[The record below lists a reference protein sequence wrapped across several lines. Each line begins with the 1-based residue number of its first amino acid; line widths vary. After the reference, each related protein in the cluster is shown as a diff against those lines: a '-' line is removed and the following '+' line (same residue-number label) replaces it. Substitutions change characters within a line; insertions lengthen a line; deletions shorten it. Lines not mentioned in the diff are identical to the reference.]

1 MHTQIIE
8 GKKKKKEKTEK
19 KTMGRGARK
28 GATSK
33 RTTRMTL
40 RGLRGATQ
48 EPSSSLA
55 EVTGSNTTD
64 HHRSASQRGPSSFIQ
79 NVKKHELPSDKASQ
93 RTWYRRDVRLPLRS
107 QRRGLVHGGQARNGQ
122 DMSTEANK
130 KGTTTFRDP
139 RITNRTSTV
148 SKLRKQTV
156 RQPKNHGRTGITN
169 PWDFDSC
176 IRQLFSKISESNMK
190 RVRWEGV
197 SKELGDSLMLIIR
210 GNMRAATSQVFNE
223 STDELNLKLK
233 SDDAKLWMSEEKR
246 KEAVHRILHGKR
258 KMMEEIVD
266 KIEGKLLESKLPGRV
281 SSDIFDVESIVK
293 RRELIQS
300 HYKRVQKEVERL
312 ELELQMER
320 EKLTEAETFIRSQ
333 RNTRE
338 RTTKGRLFGDNL
350 HPKAYKEVQN
360 NPITAN
366 GSGSEQKNGT
376 SCLYQKDKVKFNLV
390 LRKGNKVFEN
400 RPDGQKI
407 EEDILL
413 ELLPSLRTCNSV
425 LQSLHKSASNLLKE
439 ETDTT
444 DHTDI

>member
-1 MHTQIIE
+1 M
-8 GKKKKKEKTEK
+8 GK
-19 KTMGRGARK
+19 GARK

-48 EPSSSLA
+48 EPSSSLT
-55 EVTGSNTTD
+55 EVRGSKTTD
-64 HHRSASQRGPSSFIQ
+64 HHRSASQRGSSSFVQ
-79 NVKKHELPSDKASQ
+79 NVKKHELPSDKGTQ
-93 RTWYRRDVRLPLRS
+93 RTWHRRDVRLPLRS
-107 QRRGLVHGGQARNGQ
+107 QRRRPVPDGQARNGQ
-122 DMSTEANK
+122 KNMSTEANK
-130 KGTTTFRDP
+130 KGTPTSRGP

-148 SKLRKQTV
+148 LKLRKQTV
-156 RQPKNHGRTGITN
+156 RQSKSHGGTEIIN

-190 RVRWEGV
+190 LVRWERV
-197 SKELGDSLMLIIR
+197 SKELCDSLMLIIR

-338 RTTKGRLFGDNL
+338 RTTKGALFEDSL
-350 HPKAYKEVQN
+350 HLTPDKEVQN
-360 NPITAN
+360 NPTTAN
-366 GSGSEQKNGT
+366 GSGSEQRNGT

-390 LRKGNKVFEN
+390 LRKRNKVFEN

-413 ELLPSLRTCNSV
+413 KLLPSLGTCNSV